1 MGEEVSV
8 YIFGMEYLVGI
19 VECFVLGGICIG
31 RD

>member
-8 YIFGMEYLVGI
+8 YIFVMGYWVGI
-19 VECFVLGGICIG
+19 VECFVLGGICIE